1 MKFMRNI
8 SLAFTLSAVLTAVG
22 CGGAGN
28 TGSNSSANSLAA
40 NSVNASSIANSQIE
54 MANSQRTLNA
64 NGENPTMAG
73 NVKPLAQ
80 PAPENSEFTMVL
92 TDVGTETRTFKNH
105 PQIDKVV
112 KTVKPGSSS
121 IKVHLKNGKV
131 VDVAGDKIPVLKTA
145 STTDILAAAGLKPP
159 PPPLP
164 SARADEGSQDTDPSA
179 PTKKP

>member
-1 MKFMRNI
+1 M
-8 SLAFTLSAVLTAVG
+8 VLTAVG
-22 CGGAGN
+22 CGGAENAGQN
-28 TGSNSSANSLAA
+28 NSANSVAA
-40 NSVNASSIANSQIE
+40 NAVNAQPVANSQIE

-64 NGENPTMAG
+64 NGENPTMTG
-73 NVKPLAQ
+73 NVKPLVQ
-80 PAPENSEFTMVL
+80 PAPENSEFTMTL

-131 VDVAGDKIPVLKTA
+131 VDVAGDKIPTLKTA
-145 STTDILAAAGLKPP
+145 STTDILAAAGAKPP
-159 PPPLP
+159 PPPP
-164 SARADEGSQDTDPSA
+164 RPQAPAEGAQDTDSDA